1 MSIRKIDILKENNQR
16 LRDIITY
23 QRKAL
28 ESLFDISK
36 TLSSTS
42 DFDSILKK
50 AVERI
55 LPVLDAQS
63 GIVWLL
69 EQNTLKKCWEVFE
82 CKERGCQAYQNPE
95 VKCWSISNPR
105 CGEVGSDG
113 LESRIGRCIDCG
125 VFKGAML
132 KTAIT
137 IGMTPEIIEPPFLII
152 GEGLCK
158 DVIMR
163 HPEISVFHI
172 FPGPGGGVEC
182 YRQTEWILD
191 ETPQKRPNLVPA
203 NYCFLETSIS
213 NPKTRIGIVLMT
225 QKKLLGILCI
235 ALDRAHYLTENEA
248 NLLINIARL
257 TSVSIE
263 NAQLYCVA
271 ERRYQQIRTL
281 LKEAHHRIKNNLQTI
296 AGLFS
301 IQLHENQDIKIEKF
315 LLDNLT
321 RVKSISTVHHL
332 LSQEDLSDVN
342 LSSLINKILEMIID
356 VTGAKERIS
365 FEVYGDGIEI
375 PSRKAT
381 SLALIINELAM
392 NSIKH
397 GITDSGKIKVGIF
410 RENGLILLE
419 FRDNGSGLPHNFNK
433 NLGLQIVSTLVEEDL
448 DGTFH
453 LSTNKGTIARVT
465 FRE

>member
-1 MSIRKIDILKENNQR
+1 MSIRKINSLEGHNQR
-16 LRDIITY
+16 LREIIDY

-36 TLSSTS
+36 SLSSTS
-42 DFDSILKK
+42 EFDSILKK
-50 AVERI
+50 TIERI

-63 GIVWLL
+63 GVVWLL
-69 EQNTLKKCWEVFE
+69 EQDTLKKCWEVFE
-82 CKERGCQAYQNPE
+82 CKEIGCKAYQNPE
-95 VKCWSISNPR
+95 VKCWSISNPH
-105 CGEVGSDG
+105 CGEAGNDG
-113 LESRIGRCIDCG
+113 LESRIGKCISCE
-125 VFKGAML
+125 VFRGAML
-132 KTAIT
+132 NTAIT
-137 IGMTPEIIEPPFLII
+137 IGMTPEIIEPPFLVI
-152 GEGLCK
+152 GEGICK
-158 DVIMR
+158 DIIMR

-172 FPGPGGGVEC
+172 FPAEEGVEC
-182 YRQTEWILD
+182 YRQVEWISD
-191 ETPQKRPNLVPA
+191 ETSSKKPTMIPG

-235 ALDRAHYLTENEA
+235 ALDRAHYLTENEV

-257 TSVSIE
+257 TAISLE
-263 NAQLYCVA
+263 NAELYCLA

-301 IQLHENQDIKIEKF
+301 MQLHENQDPRIEG
-315 LLDNLT
+315 LLHDNLT
-321 RVKSISTVHHL
+321 RVKSISMVHHL
-332 LSQEDLSDVN
+332 LSQEDLKDVN

-356 VTGAKERIS
+356 VTGSKGRII

-375 PSRKAT
+375 PSRRAT

-392 NSIKH
+392 NSVKH
-397 GITDSGKIKVGIF
+397 GITDSGRIAVRIQ
-410 RENGLILLE
+410 RENGQIQLD
-419 FRDNGSGLPHNFNK
+419 FHDNGKGLPQNYNK

-448 DGTFH
+448 RGTFR
-453 LSTNKGTIARVT
+453 LSNNKGTLARVD
-465 FRE
+465 FKE

>member
-1 MSIRKIDILKENNQR
+1 MSTRKIDVLEENNQR
-16 LRDIITY
+16 LREIIAY

-36 TLSSTS
+36 TLGSNS
-42 DFDSILKK
+42 DFESILKK

-63 GIVWLL
+63 CVVWIL
-69 EQNTLKKCWEVFE
+69 EQSTLKRCWEIFE
-82 CKERGCQAYQNPE
+82 CNQIECQAYQNPD
-95 VKCWSISNPR
+95 VKCWSIPDPS
-105 CGEVGSDG
+105 CGESGSDG
-113 LESRIGRCIDCG
+113 LESKINKCINCQ
-125 VFKGAML
+125 VFKGGIL
-132 KTAIT
+132 KTAVT
-137 IGMTPEIIEPPFLII
+137 IGMTPEIIEPLVLII

-172 FPGPGGGVEC
+172 FPKDGGIEF
-182 YRQTEWILD
+182 YRQIEWISD
-191 ETPQKRPNLVPA
+191 ETPYKKPILIPGN
-203 NYCFLETSIS
+203 NCFLETSIS

-235 ALDRAHYLTENEA
+235 ALDRAHYLTESEA

-263 NAQLYCVA
+263 NAELYCIA
-271 ERRYQQIRTL
+271 EKRYQQIRTL
-281 LKEAHHRIKNNLQTI
+281 LTEAHHRIKNNLQTI

-301 IQLHENQDIKIEKF
+301 MQLHESRGRNIERL

-321 RVKSISTVHHL
+321 RVKSISMVHQL
-332 LSQEDLSDVN
+332 LSQEDLMDVK
-342 LSSLINKILEMIID
+342 LSSLINKVLEMIVE
-356 VTGAKERIS
+356 VTGSKEKVC
-365 FEVYGDGIEI
+365 FEVCGDEVEI
-375 PSRKAT
+375 PSRRAT
-381 SLALIINELAM
+381 SLALIINELTM

-397 GITDSGKIKVGIF
+397 GITDSGKIEVRIMKEKNQISV
-410 RENGLILLE
+410 E
-419 FRDNGSGLPHNFNK
+419 FYDNGRGLPQNFNK

-448 DGTFH
+448 NGTLL
-453 LSTNKGTIARVT
+453 LSNNNGTIAKIS
-465 FRE
+465 FKE